1 MTLKILAISGSLRK
15 KSYNSALLKACQ
27 LLAPDSTEIIL
38 FDGLADIPPFNPDIE
53 ASSVE
58 SVLKLKQLLALSSGL
73 IISSPE
79 YAHGVSGV
87 LKNALDWLVSEPEFV
102 DKRVAIFNT
111 SPRASHAI
119 NALHEIIRTM
129 SGNIEIQA
137 CLTLPLLGSELSY
150 EGILEDEH
158 MVQQIREALDVFCSF
173 G

>member
-129 SGNIEIQA
+129 SGNIE

-158 MVQQIREALDVFCSF
+158 MVQQIRETLDVFCSF

>member
-1 MTLKILAISGSLRK
+1 MKILAISGSLRK

-129 SGNIEIQA
+129 SGNIE

-158 MVQQIREALDVFCSF
+158 MVQQIRETLDVFCSF